1 MHFVLT
7 GRPVRPGK
15 CFNHAPSSRNGPD
28 AFMDIHS
35 LWLKT
40 QELWDMLD
48 QHPWVRT
55 GLALVLLLTAALE
68 QGSLRLQIVGF

>member
-1 MHFVLT
+1 
-7 GRPVRPGK
+7 
-15 CFNHAPSSRNGPD
+15 
-28 AFMDIHS
+28 MDIHS

>member
-1 MHFVLT
+1 MT
-7 GRPVRPGK
+7 P
-15 CFNHAPSSRNGPD
+15 PSSLNGPD

-40 QELWDMLD
+40 QEIWDMLD

-55 GLALVLLLTAALE
+55 GLAPDVRVVPQLARHAAIRRTAHQA
-68 QGSLRLQIVGF
+68 